1 MTTRLIECFDV
12 QQWDGG
18 DRTIHAGYIVNESD
32 AKDIAGQH
40 GYVHKVKIIIHDNK
54 QDFKDFKEGEVKRKA
69 LAKLT
74 DIEIAALGI
83 KL

>member
-1 MTTRLIECFDV
+1 MTTKLIECYDV

-18 DRTIHAGYIVNESD
+18 DRTTHVGYIVNESD
-32 AKDIAGQH
+32 AKDIAGMH
-40 GYVHKVKIIIHDNK
+40 GHTHKVKIIIHDNK
-54 QDFKDFKEGEVKRKA
+54 QDFKDFRDGEVKRQA

-74 DIEIAALGI
+74 DLEIAALGI